1 MISISMKNP
10 IMLALDVDSDQQ
22 AFSILDQVGDQI
34 GAVKIGPR
42 LNLKYGASFIE
53 KASKYAP
60 VFVDNKYFDITSTV
74 LASVQASFDAGA
86 TFATVHALNGFET
99 LSQLY
104 MLELKLNKIRPFKI
118 LAVTILTS
126 WTQDQFP
133 DNFQNLKV
141 EEHVSSLAELVSRSG
156 LNGIVCSGHELSLIR
171 RIEDP
176 TSRLFKV
183 VPGIR
188 IEEDL
193 ASNTQDQK
201 RVMTPKQAIEAG
213 ASALVIGRSIL
224 NAKNP
229 KETVQKILESI

>member
-1 MISISMKNP
+1 
-10 IMLALDVDSDQQ
+10 MLALDVDSDQQ
-22 AFSILDQVGDQI
+22 AFSLLDQVGGLV
-34 GAVKIGPR
+34 GAIKIGPR

-53 KASKYAP
+53 KAAQYSP
-60 VFVDNKYFDITSTV
+60 VFIDNKYFDITSTV
-74 LASVQASFDAGA
+74 LASVQASFDSGA

-104 MLELKLNKIRPFKI
+104 ALELKLNKIRPFKI

-133 DNFQNLKV
+133 ENFKNQTI
-141 EEHVSSLAELVSRSG
+141 EEHVSSLAELVARSG
-156 LNGIVCSGHELSLIR
+156 LSGLVCSGHELSLIR
-171 RIEDP
+171 RTEDP

-193 ASNTQDQK
+193 ISNTQDQK
-201 RVMTPKQAIEAG
+201 RVMTPTQALESG
-213 ASALVIGRSIL
+213 ANALVIGRSIL
-224 NAKNP
+224 NSKNP
-229 KETVQKILESI
+229 RQTVQKILETI

>member
-1 MISISMKNP
+1 MISMKNP

-22 AFSILDQVGDQI
+22 AFALLDQVGDLV
-34 GAVKIGPR
+34 GAIKVGPR
-42 LNLKYGASFIE
+42 LNLKYGSSFIE
-53 KASKYAP
+53 KMSQQAP
-60 VFVDNKYFDITSTV
+60 VFIDNKYFDITSTV
-74 LASVQASFDAGA
+74 LASVQASFDSGA

-133 DNFQNLKV
+133 ENFKNQTI
-141 EEHVSSLAELVSRSG
+141 EEHVSSLAELVARSG
-156 LNGIVCSGHELSLIR
+156 LSGLVCSGHELSLIR

-193 ASNTQDQK
+193 SSNTQDQK
-201 RVMTPKQAIEAG
+201 RIMTPTQALESG
-213 ASALVIGRSIL
+213 ANALVIGRSIL
-224 NAKNP
+224 NSKNP
-229 KETVQKILESI
+229 RQTVQKILETI